1 MMDDQTQLKIDN
13 WFDSDEDLDDL
24 FAILGM
30 QSSGSSSKADY
41 VTSGHWATKPDD
53 SDFDYEFLESEETI
67 SEKRYEE
74 LRNGSKPTTEELI
87 KWRCNYEE
95 YIRES
100 DILTQIYTIWKF
112 TSNQKEY
119 FLISF
124 QGDGGIFEDKEGPFG
139 TFQEAKKNLKGNL
152 YDE

>member
-1 MMDDQTQLKIDN
+1 MDDQTQSKIDN
-13 WFDSDEDLDDL
+13 WFNSDENLDDL
-24 FAILGM
+24 FTILGM
-30 QSSGSSSKADY
+30 QSSGSSSKADF
-41 VTSGHWATKPDD
+41 VTSGYWAAKPDD

-67 SEKRYEE
+67 SEKRHEE
-74 LRNGSKPTTEELI
+74 LRNGSKPTTEELA

-100 DILTQIYTIWKF
+100 DTMSQIYTIWKIE
-112 TSNQKEY
+112 SNRKEY

-124 QGDGGIFEDKEGPFG
+124 QGDGGIFEDKEGPFK
-139 TFQEAKKNLKGNL
+139 TFEEAKENLKGSL